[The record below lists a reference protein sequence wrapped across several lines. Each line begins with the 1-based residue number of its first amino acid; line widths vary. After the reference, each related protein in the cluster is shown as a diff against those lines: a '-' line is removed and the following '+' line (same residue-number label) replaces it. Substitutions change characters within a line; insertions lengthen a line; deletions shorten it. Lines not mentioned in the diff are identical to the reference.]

1 MKITV
6 AITTFNEGA
15 YLDSLLQDLSQQN
28 FSENFEIILVEAGNY
43 DLERAKRNLG
53 GHGDKLAFHHLIGIS
68 RTHALNFIFDTAQG
82 DLIVRLDA
90 RSHINSDYLTSIY
103 ALSIDSGAANVGGV
117 IKPIGRTVNQSIIA
131 KIMSHPLSFG
141 GARARRSNF
150 SGLADSVYLGAFRKN
165 ICDYGDEWFDSTH
178 PKISED
184 SDLNYRIRRNGG
196 KVFVDSAIVVEHYP
210 REDLKKFFKLCF
222 NYGVGRGVFVIK
234 HRLFSAYRQLVPPL
248 SLFIFLILALL
259 SFFNPLVSLLLLF
272 LVLFYAGMIFFVSL
286 RISKN
291 LMQINKLFI
300 GFVGCHVFW
309 TAGLIFSPVVYL
321 KDLGHAKQ

>member
-15 YLDSLLQDLSQQN
+15 YLDGLLQDLSRQN
-28 FSENFEIILVEAGNY
+28 FSENFEIILVEAGSY
-43 DLERAKRNLG
+43 DFERAKRNVG
-53 GHGDKLAFHHLIGIS
+53 RHAAKLVFHHLDGLD

-103 ALSIDSGAANVGGV
+103 ALSIDSGAENVGGV
-117 IKPIGRTVNQSIIA
+117 MKPIGRTMSQLIIA

-165 ICDYGDEWFDSTH
+165 ICNHGDEWFDSTH

-210 REDLKKFFKLCF
+210 REDLKKFYRLCF
-222 NYGVGRGVFVIK
+222 NYGVGRGLFVIK

-248 SLFIFLILALL
+248 SVFIFLFLALL
-259 SFFNPLVSLLLLF
+259 GFFNPLANLLLLF
-272 LVLFYAGMIFFVSL
+272 LVSFYAGMVFFVSFQ
-286 RISKN
+286 ISRD
-291 LMQINKLFI
+291 LIQIAKLFI

-309 TAGLIFSPVVYL
+309 SAGLIFSPVVYL
-321 KDLGHAKQ
+321 KDLRHAK

>member
-15 YLDSLLQDLSQQN
+15 YLDSLLQDLSRQN
-28 FSENFEIILVEAGNY
+28 FSESFEIILVEAGSY
-43 DLERAKRNLG
+43 HFERAKRNLG
-53 GHGDKLAFHHLIGIS
+53 CHADKLVFHHFSGLS
-68 RTHALNFIFDTAQG
+68 RTHALNFIFDAARG

-90 RSHINSDYLTSIY
+90 RSHVNSDYLKSIY
-103 ALSIDSGAANVGGV
+103 ALSIDSGAENVGGV
-117 IKPIGRTVNQSIIA
+117 MKPIGRTVSQLIIA

-141 GARARRSNF
+141 GARARRTNF

-196 KVFVDSAIVVEHYP
+196 KVFVDAAIVVEHYP
-210 REDLKKFFKLCF
+210 REDLKKFFRLCF
-222 NYGVGRGVFVIK
+222 NYGVGRGIFVIK

-248 SLFIFLILALL
+248 SLSIFLFLALFG
-259 SFFNPLVSLLLLF
+259 FFNPLANLLLLC
-272 LVLFYAGMIFFVSL
+272 LVLLYAGMIFFVSL
-286 RISKN
+286 RISRD
-291 LMQINKLFI
+291 LIHVAKLFV
-300 GFVGCHVFW
+300 GFVGCHLFW
-309 TAGLIFSPVVYL
+309 TAGFIFSPVVYWE
-321 KDLGHAKQ
+321 DLRHAK